1 MAHVAAEDG
10 TQHCGVE
17 VDSVEVDSG
26 RSNMMRKK
34 GLLQQGS
41 RTTLVSTTIVGFKSF
56 QKSEKVL
63 FSNRREKCFVC
74 LCGPN
79 GAGKSSVV
87 ESVAF
92 VLGAKAR
99 QMREKDM
106 TMLINTELLE
116 KATQNKC
123 EAVAEVRLEFETC
136 RDHEIKTVVVG
147 RSISSK
153 KKAQYFVIDETQRKR
168 LLQYHQFVETLETV
182 LGINVS
188 LMENFITNQV
198 LRFVLFGLLSLV
210 FGRGL

>member
-10 TQHCGVE
+10 SVE

-79 GAGKSSVV
+79 GAGKTTTV
-87 ESVAF
+87 E
-92 VLGAKAR
+92 
-99 QMREKDM
+99 
-106 TMLINTELLE
+106 ILE
-116 KATQNKC
+116 GFR
-123 EAVAEVRLEFETC
+123 VR
-136 RDHEIKTVVVG
+136 D
-147 RSISSK
+147 
-153 KKAQYFVIDETQRKR
+153 
-168 LLQYHQFVETLETV
+168 
-182 LGINVS
+182 
-188 LMENFITNQV
+188 
-198 LRFVLFGLLSLV
+198 
-210 FGRGL
+210 